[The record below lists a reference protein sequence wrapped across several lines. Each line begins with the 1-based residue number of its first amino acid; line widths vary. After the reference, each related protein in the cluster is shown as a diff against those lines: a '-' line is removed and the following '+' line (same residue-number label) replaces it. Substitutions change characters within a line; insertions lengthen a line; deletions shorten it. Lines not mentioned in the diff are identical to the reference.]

1 MSCATDTHYVSA
13 FTTVNAQGEQ
23 ESVCREFVPLGQV
36 VPLGVTPTCFGCAA
50 WLHSLDL
57 PPRLKSEHPAR
68 VLALI
73 SESTPWGSP
82 LEAA

>member
-1 MSCATDTHYVSA
+1 MLHTDTHVIPA
-13 FTTVNAQGEQ
+13 FTRRTAHGHQ
-23 ESVCREFVPLGQV
+23 ETACREFVPLWQV
-36 VPLGVTPTCFGCAA
+36 VIEGRTPTCWGCAA

-57 PPRLKSEHPAR
+57 PPHQKPEHPAR

-73 SESTPWGSP
+73 TESTPWGSP

>member
-1 MSCATDTHYVSA
+1 MSYDNDSHYVAA
-13 FTTVNAQGEQ
+13 FTQTNERGEQ
-23 ESVCREFVPLGQV
+23 RAVCGEFIPLGLV
-36 VPLGVTPTCFGCAA
+36 VVEGKTPRCWGCAA
-50 WLHSLDL
+50 WLHSLDA
-57 PPRLKSEHPAR
+57 PPRQKPEHPAR